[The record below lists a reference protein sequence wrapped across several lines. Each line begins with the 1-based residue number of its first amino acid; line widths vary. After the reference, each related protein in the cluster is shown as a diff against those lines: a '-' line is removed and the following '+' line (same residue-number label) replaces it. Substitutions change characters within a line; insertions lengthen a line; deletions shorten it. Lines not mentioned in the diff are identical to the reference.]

1 MKNFKHFG
9 FLTIFLSVFM
19 VCSLSAQTRSTS
31 AECEI
36 TQDKQYFIKVKG
48 ANKYLRHLGSEVE
61 NQFAIADLEAG
72 DSFKFTF
79 IETEESGVYN
89 IAVAGTEGF
98 LSNVHDGWRLGLGED
113 QGTNGQIRVSFD
125 EDCFITLSGMWNTD
139 EGKYLGLDSDFPEL
153 WGNKDVQNW
162 WELEEV
168 REIVPCG
175 DTNINTELEYY
186 IRSASRNLYLR
197 YDPTV
202 GDSEFGVGTPVSG
215 NDGFK
220 FRFIKVDGQ
229 DNVYNVS
236 TSEGYINHHD
246 GWKLIFGQETNAN
259 GSIRILASGENCS
272 EYTFGGLW
280 NDKLFDMDADKS
292 WVYADK
298 STGAKWVL
306 EEATDTEPCDDELN
320 IDTGAEYFIKN
331 ASRNLYLRYN
341 AELPD
346 NNSMFNVTEKVE
358 DNDDFK
364 FRFTKIEGLD
374 NVYNIGC
381 GDGYI
386 NTDGD
391 GWALKQGQDT
401 ETLGEI
407 KIRKAG
413 FDCSLYTFSGLW
425 NEMFLDLDP
434 NDARV
439 FANKTTAAGWILEKI
454 GGTNITT
461 TVPAKA
467 AAVYPTF
474 SKGTVTIA
482 TPQAATIKVFDLS
495 GKVLDTYVSNGN
507 ITIGMNYANGVYFI
521 AVESDSVETHKV
533 ILQK

>member
-1 MKNFKHFG
+1 MKNFRHSG

-19 VCSLSAQTRSTS
+19 VCNLSAQTRSAS

-48 ANKYLRHLGSEVE
+48 SNKYVRYLGSEVE

-79 IETEESGVYN
+79 IETEESDVYN
-89 IAVAGTEGF
+89 IAVVGTEGF

-125 EDCFITLSGMWNTD
+125 EECFITLSGMWNSHD
-139 EGKYLGLDSDFPEL
+139 GNYIGLDDNIPEL
-153 WGNKDVQNW
+153 WGNKTAEHW

-168 REIVPCG
+168 REIAPCG
-175 DTNINTELEYY
+175 DTDINTELEYY

-202 GDSEFGVGTPVSG
+202 GDSEFGVGTPISG

-246 GWKLIFGQETNAN
+246 GWKLILGQETDAN
-259 GSIRILASGENCS
+259 GSIRILASGEDCS

-280 NDKLFDMDADKS
+280 NDRLFDMDADKS

-320 IDTGAEYFIKN
+320 IDTEAEYYIKN
-331 ASRNLYLRYN
+331 ASRNLYLRYD

-346 NNSMFNVTEKVE
+346 DNSMFRVAEKIE
-358 DNDDFK
+358 DNTDFVFK
-364 FRFTKIEGLD
+364 FTAVDGQD
-374 NVYNIGC
+374 NVYNISC
-381 GDGYI
+381 NDGYI
-386 NTDGD
+386 NTDEF
-391 GWALKQGQDT
+391 GWALKPGLDT
-401 ETLGEI
+401 ETLGQIEVG
-407 KIRKAG
+407 KAG
-413 FDCSLYTFSGLW
+413 FDCSLYTFGGLW
-425 NEMFLDLDP
+425 NEMFFDLDP
-434 NDARV
+434 NNDRI
-439 FANKTTAAGWILEKI
+439 FANKETAAGWVLEKI
-454 GGTNITT
+454 AGTGTKTT
-461 TVPAKA
+461 IPTKTAT
-467 AAVYPTF
+467 VYPTF
-474 SKGTVTIA
+474 SKGTVTIT
-482 TPQAATIKVFDLS
+482 TPQAATVKVYDLS

-507 ITIGMNYANGVYFI
+507 ITIDMNYANGVYFI
-521 AVESDSVETHKV
+521 AVESDSVETYKV